1 MEIGVNSPFFNTGYI
16 LTHAFSKKFMDMLE
30 GVPNDLMQWIVEY
43 DQKYLSK
50 EFIDSD
56 LTLVGRTVRDG
67 LSFSEPLKKSMS
79 YEIEKRTLDKLPSII
94 CETKW
99 HDLECRQGQGS
110 THQNRTSSDRSVSGP
125 GGSLIPG

>member
-43 DQKYLSK
+43 DQKYLRK

-56 LTLVGRTVRDG
+56 FT
-67 LSFSEPLKKSMS
+67 LKKSLS
-79 YEIEKRTLDKLPSII
+79 YEIEK
-94 CETKW
+94 
-99 HDLECRQGQGS
+99 
-110 THQNRTSSDRSVSGP
+110 
-125 GGSLIPG
+125 

>member
-94 CETKW
+94 CQTK
-99 HDLECRQGQGS
+99 
-110 THQNRTSSDRSVSGP
+110 
-125 GGSLIPG
+125 

>member
-1 MEIGVNSPFFNTGYI
+1 MEIGVNSPFYNTGYI

-56 LTLVGRTVRDG
+56 FTKVGLGFGFWSDSG
-67 LSFSEPLKKSMS
+67 SSFSEPSKYRCFMK
-79 YEIEKRTLDKLPSII
+79 Y
-94 CETKW
+94 
-99 HDLECRQGQGS
+99 
-110 THQNRTSSDRSVSGP
+110 
-125 GGSLIPG
+125 